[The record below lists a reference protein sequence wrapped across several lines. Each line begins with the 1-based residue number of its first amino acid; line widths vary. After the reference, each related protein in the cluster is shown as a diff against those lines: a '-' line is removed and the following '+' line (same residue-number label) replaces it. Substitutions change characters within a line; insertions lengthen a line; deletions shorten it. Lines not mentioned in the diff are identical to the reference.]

1 VRTVFFLVRKEFL
14 QIFRDHT
21 TVVQIFMIPIVQLLV
36 LSNAATFDV
45 KQVRMLVVDEDRTTV
60 SVGLVQRLEGGRQF
74 KVVRYEASDADVEH
88 ALLDREVTAVLHI
101 PRRFEEDL
109 VRLRV
114 APVQLV
120 LNAEEGATSG
130 IVQSNASAILASY
143 AQELTR
149 TLPTAGRGRAP
160 VQLVLNAEEGATA
173 GIVQGYANAILS
185 GYAAELDR
193 TLPTGRRPSP
203 RVAPLDLRTQRW
215 YNPTR
220 NYKHWMVPALM
231 VSLTTIIGLLLT
243 AQNITR
249 ENELGTLEQ
258 LNVTPMTKVQFI
270 AAKLIPFWIL
280 SMVIFSLGLAIGK
293 LVFGIPMLGNL
304 LLVYLAAAVY
314 LIVVLGIGLAISA
327 VTRTQQQA
335 MFVAFFVML
344 IFLLMSGLFTPVD
357 SMPDWAQ
364 RVAEVN
370 PVKHFVSI
378 MRAVLMRGAGLET
391 VGAPIVGLGVA
402 GVCVL
407 GLAVLRYRKS
417 VA

>member
-1 VRTVFFLVRKEFL
+1 MRTVYFLVRKEFL
-14 QIFRDHT
+14 QIFRDRT
-21 TVVQIFMIPIVQLLV
+21 TVFQIFMIPVVQLLV
-36 LSNAATFDV
+36 LANAATFDV
-45 KQVRMLVVDEDRTTV
+45 KRVAMLVVDEDRTTV
-60 SVGLVQRLEGGRQF
+60 SSGLVQRFQAGKQF
-74 KVVRYEASDADVEH
+74 RVVRYEATDADVDH

-109 VRLRV
+109 VR
-114 APVQLV
+114 
-120 LNAEEGATSG
+120 
-130 IVQSNASAILASY
+130 
-143 AQELTR
+143 
-149 TLPTAGRGRAP
+149 RGRAP

-173 GIVQGYANAILS
+173 GIVQGYANAILA

-193 TLPTGRRPSP
+193 TLPTGRGPSP
-203 RVAPLDLRTQRW
+203 RVAPLDLRVQRW

-293 LVFGIPMLGNL
+293 LVFGIPMVGNL

-314 LIVVLGIGLAISA
+314 LIVVLGIGLAIST

-364 RVAEVN
+364 RVAEAN

>member
-1 VRTVFFLVRKEFL
+1 MRTVFFLVRKEFL

-21 TVVQIFMIPIVQLLV
+21 TVFQIFMIPVIQLLV
-36 LSNAATFDV
+36 LANAATFDL
-45 KQVRMLVVDEDRTTV
+45 KQVAMLVVDEDHTTV
-60 SVGLVQRLEGGRQF
+60 SAGLVQRLEAGRQF
-74 KVVRYEASDADVEH
+74 RIVRYESSDAGVDQ

-101 PRRFEEDL
+101 PRDFEEDL
-109 VRLRV
+109 VRRGW

-120 LNAEEGATSG
+120 LNAEEGATTG
-130 IVQSNASAILASY
+130 IVQS
-143 AQELTR
+143 
-149 TLPTAGRGRAP
+149 
-160 VQLVLNAEEGATA
+160 
-173 GIVQGYANAILS
+173 YANAILS
-185 GYAAELDR
+185 SYARELDR
-193 TLPTGRRPSP
+193 TLPAVRGGSTASP

-215 YNPTR
+215 FNPTR

-258 LNVTPMTKVQFI
+258 LNVTPMTKIQFI

-280 SMVIFSLGLAIGK
+280 SLVIFSIGLAIGK
-293 LVFGIPMLGNL
+293 LVFGIPMRGNL

-314 LIVVLGIGLAISA
+314 LIVVLGMGLGISTI
-327 VTRTQQQA
+327 TRTQQQS
-335 MFVAFFVML
+335 MFVAFFFTL

-364 RVAEVN
+364 QVAEAN
-370 PVKHFVSI
+370 PVKHFVAV
-378 MRAVLMRGAGLET
+378 MRAVLVRGAGLED
-391 VGAPIVGLGVA
+391 VGPTILGLGVA
-402 GVCVL
+402 GIVVL
-407 GLAVLRYRKS
+407 ALAVMRYRKS

>member
-1 VRTVFFLVRKEFL
+1 MRTIFFLVRKEFL
-14 QIFRDHT
+14 QIFRDRT
-21 TVVQIFMIPIVQLLV
+21 TVFQIFMIPVVQLLV
-36 LSNAATFDV
+36 LANAATFDV
-45 KQVRMLVVDEDRTTV
+45 KQVSMLIVDEDHTTV
-60 SVGLVQRLEGGRQF
+60 SSGLVQRMEAGRQF
-74 KVVRYEASDADVEH
+74 RVVRYTSSDATVDH
-88 ALLDREVTAVLHI
+88 ALLDREVTAVLHV

-109 VRLRV
+109 VRH
-114 APVQLV
+114 
-120 LNAEEGATSG
+120 GH
-130 IVQSNASAILASY
+130 AS
-143 AQELTR
+143 
-149 TLPTAGRGRAP
+149 

-173 GIVQGYANAILS
+173 GIVQSYAGSILS
-185 GYAAELDR
+185 AYAQELSR
-193 TLPTGRRPSP
+193 TLPSLRRDPAAEP
-203 RVAPLDLRTQRW
+203 RAAPLDLRTQRW
-215 YNPTR
+215 FNPTR
-220 NYKHWMVPALM
+220 NYKYWMVPALM

-280 SMVIFSLGLAIGK
+280 SMVIFSIGLAIGK
-293 LVFGIPMLGNL
+293 LVFGIPMRGNL
-304 LLVYLAAAVY
+304 LIVYLAAAVY
-314 LIVVLGIGLAISA
+314 LIVVLGMGLGISTI
-327 VTRTQQQA
+327 TRTQQQS
-335 MFVAFFVML
+335 MFVAFFFTL

-364 RVAEVN
+364 TVAEAN

-391 VGAPIVGLGVA
+391 VARPIIGLGLA
-402 GVCVL
+402 GLAVL

>member
-1 VRTVFFLVRKEFL
+1 VVRTIFFLVRKEFL
-14 QIFRDHT
+14 QIFRDRT
-21 TVVQIFMIPIVQLLV
+21 TVFQIFMIPVVQLLV
-36 LSNAATFDV
+36 LANAATFDV
-45 KQVRMLVVDEDRTTV
+45 KRVAMLVVDEDRTTV
-60 SVGLVQRLEGGRQF
+60 SSGLVQRFQAGRQF
-74 KVVRYEASDADVEH
+74 RVVRYAPNDEGVDH

-101 PRRFEEDL
+101 PRYFEEDL
-109 VRLRV
+109 VR
-114 APVQLV
+114 
-120 LNAEEGATSG
+120 
-130 IVQSNASAILASY
+130 
-143 AQELTR
+143 
-149 TLPTAGRGRAP
+149 RGRAP
-160 VQLVLNAEEGATA
+160 VQLVLNAEEGATT
-173 GIVQGYANAILS
+173 GIVQSYANSILAS
-185 GYAAELDR
+185 YAKELDR
-193 TLPTGRRPSP
+193 TLPAIRGGVGATP

-220 NYKHWMVPALM
+220 NYKYWMVPALM

-280 SMVIFSLGLAIGK
+280 SMVIFSIGLAIGK
-293 LVFGIPMLGNL
+293 LVFGIPMRGNL
-304 LLVYLAAAVY
+304 ALVYLAAAVY
-314 LIVVLGIGLAISA
+314 LIVVLGMGLGISTI
-327 VTRTQQQA
+327 TRTQQQS
-335 MFVAFFVML
+335 MFVAFFFTL

-364 RVAEVN
+364 RVAEAN

-391 VGAPIVGLGVA
+391 VGRPIIGLGIA
-402 GVCVL
+402 GVAVL
-407 GLAVLRYRKS
+407 ALAVVRYRKS

>member
-1 VRTVFFLVRKEFL
+1 VRTIFFLVRKEFL
-14 QIFRDHT
+14 QIFRDRT
-21 TVVQIFMIPIVQLLV
+21 TVFQIFMIPVVQLLV
-36 LSNAATFDV
+36 LANAATFDV
-45 KQVRMLVVDEDRTTV
+45 KRVAMLVVDEDRTTV
-60 SVGLVQRLEGGRQF
+60 SSGLVQRFQAGKQF
-74 KVVRYEASDADVEH
+74 RVVRYESTDADVDH

-109 VRLRV
+109 VR
-114 APVQLV
+114 
-120 LNAEEGATSG
+120 
-130 IVQSNASAILASY
+130 
-143 AQELTR
+143 
-149 TLPTAGRGRAP
+149 RGRAP

-193 TLPTGRRPSP
+193 TLPTGRGPSP

-314 LIVVLGIGLAISA
+314 LIVVLGIGLGIST

-364 RVAEVN
+364 RVAEAN
-370 PVKHFVSI
+370 PVMHFVSI

-391 VGAPIVGLGVA
+391 VGPPIVGLGVA
-402 GVCVL
+402 GVVVL
-407 GLAVLRYRKS
+407 ALAVLRYRKS

>member
-1 VRTVFFLVRKEFL
+1 
-14 QIFRDHT
+14 
-21 TVVQIFMIPIVQLLV
+21 MIPVVQLLV
-36 LSNAATFDV
+36 LANAATFDV
-45 KQVRMLVVDEDRTTV
+45 TQVSMLVVDEDHTTV
-60 SVGLVQRLEGGRQF
+60 SAGLVQRLEAGRQF
-74 KVVRYEASDADVEH
+74 RVVRYSATDAGVNQ
-88 ALLDREVTAVLHI
+88 ALLDRQVTAVLHV

-109 VRLRV
+109 VRRGR
-114 APVQLV
+114 AAVQLV
-120 LNAEEGATSG
+120 LNAEEGATTG
-130 IVQSNASAILASY
+130 IVQTYATSILGSY
-143 AQELTR
+143 AR
-149 TLPTAGRGRAP
+149 
-160 VQLVLNAEEGATA
+160 
-173 GIVQGYANAILS
+173 
-185 GYAAELDR
+185 ELDR
-193 TLPTGRRPSP
+193 TLPSSRPLAA
-203 RVAPLDLRTQRW
+203 RAARLDLRTQRW

-220 NYKHWMVPALM
+220 NYKYWMVPALM

-280 SMVIFSLGLAIGK
+280 SMVIFSIGLAIGK
-293 LVFGIPMLGNL
+293 LVFDIPMRGNL

-314 LIVVLGIGLAISA
+314 LVVVLGMGLGIST
-327 VTRTQQQA
+327 VTRTQQQS
-335 MFVAFFVML
+335 MFVAFFFTL

-364 RVAEVN
+364 RVAEAN

-391 VGAPIVGLGVA
+391 VGRPIVGLCVA
-402 GVCVL
+402 GVAVL

>member
-1 VRTVFFLVRKEFL
+1 MRTVFFLVRKEFL
-14 QIFRDHT
+14 QIFRDRT
-21 TVVQIFMIPIVQLLV
+21 TVFQIFMIPVVQLLV
-36 LSNAATFDV
+36 LANAATFDV
-45 KQVRMLVVDEDRTTV
+45 KRVAMLVVDEDRTTV
-60 SVGLVQRLEGGRQF
+60 SSGLVQRFQAGKQF
-74 KVVRYEASDADVEH
+74 RVIRYEATDADVDH

-109 VRLRV
+109 VR
-114 APVQLV
+114 
-120 LNAEEGATSG
+120 
-130 IVQSNASAILASY
+130 
-143 AQELTR
+143 
-149 TLPTAGRGRAP
+149 RGRAP

-173 GIVQGYANAILS
+173 GIVQGYANVILS

-293 LVFGIPMLGNL
+293 LVFGIPMVGNL
-304 LLVYLAAAVY
+304 LLVYLAAGVY
-314 LIVVLGIGLAISA
+314 LIVVLGIGLAIST

-364 RVAEVN
+364 RVAEAN

-391 VGAPIVGLGVA
+391 VGPPIVGLGVA
-402 GVCVL
+402 GVVVL
-407 GLAVLRYRKS
+407 ALAVLRYRKS